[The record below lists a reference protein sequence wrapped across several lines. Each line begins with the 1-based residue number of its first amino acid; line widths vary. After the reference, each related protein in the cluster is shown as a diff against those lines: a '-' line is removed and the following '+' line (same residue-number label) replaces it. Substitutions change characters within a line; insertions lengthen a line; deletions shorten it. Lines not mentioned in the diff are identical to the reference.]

1 MANEL
6 LNVQSRVTLRKSD
19 ISTARRNGV
28 IPGVYYSSGKEA
40 ISININERELMAVIA
55 SGNVIIDMKLDDAA
69 AHKIIIKEAQT
80 HPVTDRIVH
89 VDLMGIRMDKEIEIQ
104 IPIHFEGVPEGV
116 KLGGLQLSV
125 LRELTL
131 KGLPGDIPEVIKLEI
146 ADLDIGDS
154 IHVRDVSIP
163 KVSIVTEDDLAIV
176 SVVTPKVVEEVVEEE
191 EIEGVEGE
199 EEVEGVEGE
208 EGAAAEE
215 KSKEES
221 DDTPSESK

>member
-1 MANEL
+1 MANDVL
-6 LNVQSRVTLRKSD
+6 SVQSRVTLRKSD

-40 ISININERELMAVIA
+40 ISININERELMNVIA

-69 AHKIIIKEAQT
+69 AYKIVIKEAQT

-89 VDLMGIRMDKEIEIQ
+89 VDLMGIRMDREIEIQ

-131 KGLPGDIPEVIKLEI
+131 KGLPGDIPEVIELEI
-146 ADLDIGDS
+146 ADLNIGDS
-154 IHVRDVSIP
+154 IHVSDVSIP

-199 EEVEGVEGE
+199 EEVTAE
-208 EGAAAEE
+208 EEVPTEE
-215 KSKEES
+215 KSEKES
-221 DDTPSESK
+221 DDTTSETE